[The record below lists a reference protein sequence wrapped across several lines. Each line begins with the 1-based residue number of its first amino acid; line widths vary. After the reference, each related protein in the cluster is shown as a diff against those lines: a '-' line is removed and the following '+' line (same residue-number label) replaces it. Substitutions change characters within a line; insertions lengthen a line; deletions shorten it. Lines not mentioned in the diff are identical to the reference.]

1 MSKYENLLSASIGKK
16 LIMALT
22 GLFLCLFLIVHLSGN
37 LQLLKHDNGQ
47 AFNVYA
53 HFMTHFTPIKVTS
66 FLLYATILIHALY
79 ALFLTL
85 DNKKARPVA
94 YAVTAASPDVKWSSR
109 NMGILGSFLFLFI
122 VIHMGNFW
130 YKTHR
135 DDYFGGSQMPF
146 KEYKT
151 DVETGRQLSAQ
162 ELPAGDYEY
171 AVFTEKN
178 AEGKTVEVVRAK
190 DLQKE
195 VEVTFGNPVYVAFY
209 VLAMVALAFHLY
221 HGFASSFQTVG
232 MDHKRYK
239 PIIKFWGIWVF
250 AVIIPLG
257 FASMPIILYLFN

>member
-22 GLFLCLFLIVHLSGN
+22 GIFLCLFLIVHLSGN
-37 LQLLKHDNGQ
+37 LQLLKDDNGQ
-47 AFNVYA
+47 AFNMYA

-94 YAVTAASPDVKWSSR
+94 YAVTAASPEVKWSSR

-135 DDYFGGSQMPF
+135 DDYFGGMSMPW

-151 DVETGRQLSAQ
+151 DVETGRQISAR
-162 ELPAGDYEY
+162 ELPAGDYQY
-171 AVFTEKN
+171 IVFNEKN
-178 AEGKTVEVVRAK
+178 TDGKIVEVVRAK
-190 DLQKE
+190 DLQTA
-195 VEVTFGNPVYVAFY
+195 VEATFSNPVYVLFY
-209 VLAMVALAFHLY
+209 VLAMAALAFHLY

-239 PIIKFWGIWVF
+239 PIIKFMGIWIF

-257 FASMPIILYLFN
+257 FASLPIVLYIFR